1 MVCQLLRRLHLE
13 RSNSLPQILAGSPE
27 TPGQNSPLREVAT
40 DTLTVDN
47 RRLPTT
53 ELDFVMSQSV
63 LQGLAQPADTRL
75 VLLVVDGL
83 GGLAQEPNGLTELE
97 AARTPNMDL
106 LAAEGQTGLSQAI
119 GPGITSGSGP
129 GHLALFGY
137 DPVSNNVGRGALS
150 ALGLGVEL
158 NDGDVAVRLNF
169 CTVDDQGR
177 ILDRRAGRI
186 DSSLNSALVSR
197 LNAIDVPGID
207 LQFLTESQ
215 HRAVLV
221 LRGSG
226 LDPRIAETDPQRL
239 NVSPV
244 DPEAVHP
251 EAQRTSDVL
260 KHVLAAVRECIG
272 RDSPANFVLM
282 RGYAGRPVFQG
293 IDQLYR
299 INPLCIATY
308 PMYKGLA
315 RAVGMD
321 VAEGLDTLSGEVAE
335 LGAQWNSYDYFF
347 LHVKAPDARGED
359 GDFDG
364 KVAAI
369 EEVDASV
376 PDILQLQPDVLVVTG
391 DHSTPA
397 VLRQHS
403 WHPSPFL
410 IWGQWVRPDRAE
422 AFGERASETGGLG
435 VFPAQSIMAMM
446 LGHGG
451 RLAKFG
457 A

>member
-1 MVCQLLRRLHLE
+1 M
-13 RSNSLPQILAGSPE
+13 
-27 TPGQNSPLREVAT
+27 T
-40 DTLTVDN
+40 
-47 RRLPTT
+47 
-53 ELDFVMSQSV
+53 SQSV

-75 VLLVVDGL
+75 VLLVLDGL
-83 GGLAQEPNGLTELE
+83 GGLAQQPNGLTELE

-119 GPGITSGSGP
+119 GPGITPGSGP

-137 DPVSNNVGRGALS
+137 DPVSSNIGRGALS

-158 NDGDVAVRLNF
+158 KDGDVAVRLNF
-169 CTVDDQGR
+169 CTVDDKGR
-177 ILDRRAGRI
+177 VVDRRAGRI
-186 DSSLNSALVSR
+186 DSSLNSSLISK
-197 LNAIDVPGID
+197 LNAIDLPGIE
-207 LQFLTESQ
+207 LQFITESQ

-221 LRGSG
+221 MRGSG
-226 LDPRIAETDPQRL
+226 LDPRITETDPQRL
-239 NVSPV
+239 DVFPV
-244 DPEAVHP
+244 DPEPIHP

-260 KHVLAAVRECIG
+260 KGVLAAVRECIG
-272 RDSPANFVLM
+272 GESPANFVLM

-293 IDQLYR
+293 IDQLYGL
-299 INPLCIATY
+299 NPLCIATY

-321 VAEGLDTLSGEVAE
+321 VAEGLDTISAEVAE
-335 LGAQWNSYDYFF
+335 LSAQWNSYDYFF
-347 LHVKAPDARGED
+347 LHVKSPDARGED

-369 EEVDASV
+369 EEVDAKV
-376 PDILQLQPDVLVVTG
+376 PDILQLRPDVFVLTG

-410 IWGQWVRPDRAE
+410 IRGEWVRPDRTE
-422 AFGERASETGGLG
+422 AFGERDCDTGALG